1 MGCSGAFEGATFQ
14 NIAIPI
20 SVTEIEYFTFNGATG
35 IINYA
40 GTKNGW
46 KNVTRGQAQGGVSN
60 SNNVTVHCIDGNVP
74 YWEGISL

>member
-35 IINYA
+35 TIDYVGTIND
-40 GTKNGW
+40 W
-46 KNVTRGQAQGGVSN
+46 KNVTRGRAQGGYSN